1 MEKMDKKRLG
11 FVLLIVG
18 ITLTT
23 TSITLFRGS
32 YWFYIVIII
41 AIVFLIANLIISIND
56 NIKKK

>member
-1 MEKMDKKRLG
+1 MDKKRLG

>member
-41 AIVFLIANLIISIND
+41 AIVFLIASLIISIND